1 MRTNARTH
9 SNLPLKRTLNSE
21 EKWKEV
27 RCISDSNSTD
37 IFSKCSVLINF
48 RAATYYHIPQ
58 YTVLNALH
66 LQTYSHKWWEG
77 FMTPCTCTYWNFQ
90 TQYFTLHLTF
100 YSIVSYMAHRTT
112 LFSRVYSYWLVFALK
127 HYSIA
132 ALILLIILR
141 GHMLGF
147 GNKVVLR

>member
-1 MRTNARTH
+1 MLSAYKFWGGNI
-9 SNLPLKRTLNSE
+9 L
-21 EKWKEV
+21 
-27 RCISDSNSTD
+27 
-37 IFSKCSVLINF
+37 
-48 RAATYYHIPQ
+48 Q

-90 TQYFTLHLTF
+90 TQYFTLELTF
-100 YSIVSYMAHRTT
+100 HSTVPYMAHRTT
-112 LFSRVYSYWLVFALK
+112 LFSHVYSYWLVFALK

-132 ALILLIILR
+132 GLILLIILR

-147 GNKVVLR
+147 GNKIVLRQRYFCNFHVSINFMLKMTLGPNRKNGNMIFPSLSCL